1 MLKFI
6 KDYSSV
12 LLAAMPILYLSGKVF
27 GPLAILVSVLFGL
40 MYWSGN
46 KRGHIIILFLLVLI
60 LGDVR
65 ESELSFYKPM
75 RIAVLMVITAW
86 TAVDLSKKRVKWL
99 KSFSWLI
106 PFMILS
112 LVSLVIA
119 SPIKFTSFQKTLSY
133 LFVVMISFH
142 FIAPWLVKKQKN
154 LHDLIYFMG
163 LILVIGLV
171 NYMIRPEAVL
181 LGNRFEGAFGNPNG
195 LGLACM
201 MWTPFLYTAY
211 RQSKDKKKWVFI
223 GVFLLLSLVMSGS
236 RNSLATVML
245 FFGFQFIFK
254 TKRRRRLVFWSV
266 PILYILITSI
276 DWIALIQAIGLGD
289 YLRVEGIETASG
301 RTLSWAFAV
310 SIIPQHF
317 WMGGGFAY
325 QEYVYLNLVPEE
337 LQIFREMSSTWN
349 SYLTFML
356 NNGAIGTGA
365 FVIFLFAQARSALS
379 KWPATGFVVAFMLG
393 AIFETW
399 MTASLNS
406 FTIYFYIFLGY
417 LQFKSPFS

>member
-1 MLKFI
+1 
-6 KDYSSV
+6 
-12 LLAAMPILYLSGKVF
+12 MPILYLSGKVF
-27 GPLAILVSVLFGL
+27 GPLAIFMAVLIGL
-40 MYWSGN
+40 MLWAGN
-46 KRGHIIILFLLVLI
+46 KRGQIIILFLLVLI
-60 LGDVR
+60 LGDAR
-65 ESELSFYKPM
+65 ETELSFYKPM
-75 RIAVLMVITAW
+75 RIAVMMVITAW
-86 TAVDLSKKRVKWL
+86 TIVDLSKKRIQWV
-99 KSFSWLI
+99 KSFNWLI
-106 PFMILS
+106 PFVILS
-112 LVSLVIA
+112 LVSLAIA

-133 LFVVMISFH
+133 IFVVLISYH
-142 FIAPWLVKKQKN
+142 FIAPWLIKRRKN
-154 LHDLIYFMG
+154 FHDLIYFMG
-163 LILVIGLV
+163 FILLIGLV

-211 RQSKDKKKWVFI
+211 RQSKDKSTWIFI
-223 GVFLLLSLVMSGS
+223 SVFLILSLIMSGS

-254 TKRRRRLVFWSV
+254 TKNRRRLVFWSI
-266 PILYILITSI
+266 PIIYILLTSI
-276 DWIALIQAIGLGD
+276 NWIAVIEAIGLGD
-289 YLRVEGIETASG
+289 YLRVDGIETASG

-310 SIIPQHF
+310 SVIPQHF
-317 WMGGGFAY
+317 WFGGGFAY

-365 FVIFLFAQARSALS
+365 FILFLFSQARSALS
-379 KWPATGFVVAFMLG
+379 RWPAIGFVIAFMLG

>member
-1 MLKFI
+1 MIKFI

-12 LLAAMPILYLSGKVF
+12 LLGAMPILYLSGKVF
-27 GPLAILVSVLFGL
+27 GPLAIFMAVLVGL
-40 MYWSGN
+40 MLWAGN
-46 KRGHIIILFLLVLI
+46 KRGQIIIFFLLVLI

-65 ESELSFYKPM
+65 ETELSFYKPM
-75 RIAVLMVITAW
+75 RVAVLMVITAW
-86 TAVDLSKKRVKWL
+86 TFVDLSKKRVKWI
-99 KSFSWLI
+99 KSFTWLI
-106 PFMILS
+106 PFLVLS

-133 LFVVMISFH
+133 FFVVLISFH
-142 FIAPWLVKKQKN
+142 FIAPWLIKKRKHF
-154 LHDLIYFMG
+154 HDLIYFIGFVLMVG
-163 LILVIGLV
+163 LI

-201 MWTPFLYTAY
+201 MWTPFVYTAF
-211 RQSKDKKKWVFI
+211 RQSKDKTKWIFI
-223 GVFLLLSLVMSGS
+223 AIFLALSLVMSGS

-254 TKRRRRLVFWSV
+254 TKRRRRLVFWSI
-266 PILYILITSI
+266 PILYILITTINWI
-276 DWIALIQAIGLGD
+276 DLIQAIGLGD

-301 RTLSWAFAV
+301 RTLSWAFAIT
-310 SIIPQHF
+310 IIPERF
-317 WMGGGFAY
+317 WLGGGFAY
-325 QEYVYLNLVPEE
+325 QEFVYLNRVPPE
-337 LQIFREMSSTWN
+337 LAIFREMSSTWN

-356 NNGAIGTGA
+356 NNGAIGTGL
-365 FVIFLFAQARSALS
+365 FIVFLIAQARSALS
-379 KWPATGFVVAFMLG
+379 RWPAAAFMIAFMLG